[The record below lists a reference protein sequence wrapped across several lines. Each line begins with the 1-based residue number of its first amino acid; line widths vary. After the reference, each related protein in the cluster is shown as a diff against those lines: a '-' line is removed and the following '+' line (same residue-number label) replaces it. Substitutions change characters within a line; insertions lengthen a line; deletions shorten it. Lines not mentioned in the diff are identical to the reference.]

1 MLHSYTTWKH
11 FKPPL
16 RNFKPSWNNPGHL
29 KELLSHLLKTL
40 DLSRHLEISR
50 DSQRRPRTSLPRN
63 LQNHIFLRFV
73 GDPHH
78 KTHRQTYF
86 KDSLELL
93 PTKLAKHKYIHT
105 FIHICI
111 YACIFYINAETY
123 LYYIMY
129 LSSHLDT
136 LKDAKEKSQGIL
148 KQPKTSQDIM
158 RDLTTSWD
166 ISRHLENSWD
176 SQRHLRESWD
186 TFKTFENILKRF
198 RTSSHPATHYD
209 IVRHLKAS

>member
-1 MLHSYTTWKH
+1 MH
-11 FKPPL
+11 
-16 RNFKPSWNNPGHL
+16 
-29 KELLSHLLKTL
+29 
-40 DLSRHLEISR
+40 
-50 DSQRRPRTSLPRN
+50 
-63 LQNHIFLRFV
+63 
-73 GDPHH
+73 
-78 KTHRQTYF
+78 
-86 KDSLELL
+86 
-93 PTKLAKHKYIHT
+93 
-105 FIHICI
+105 I

-198 RTSSHPATHYD
+198 RTSCDALRHHKTSQGILKHLETLELPKAFFVTWSALERLQTAKGIACNSVRVPSILKHFATF
-209 IVRHLKAS
+209 